1 MYYTGDYYRGDYY
14 RGDPGIFGFL
24 GNIAK
29 TALRVGVGA
38 ATGFFTGGGVKGA
51 IIGAA
56 GGAGTATVAN
66 IRESTMAAGGSSSA
80 YTPAMKARHAE
91 IVARGGSGLLQR
103 GGLAM
108 QGGAPGMAMTAPGQF
123 VRRMHWNRSTYIT
136 RGGGTSRWPVG
147 LAVHPKGTEPVP
159 SRRMNPANPRALRRA
174 IHRMTGFGRIVKRM
188 KRAIARASSAVGN
201 VHRGRR
207 APVRRR

>member
-14 RGDPGIFGFL
+14 RGDPGIFDVF
-24 GNIAK
+24 K
-29 TALRVGVGA
+29 GV
-38 ATGFFTGGGVKGA
+38 VKGA
-51 IIGAA
+51 IGGFLTKGPIGALI
-56 GGAGTATVAN
+56 GAGTGAVSTIPKGIRSATL
-66 IRESTMAAGGSSSA
+66 AAGGSESA

-91 IVARGGSGLLQR
+91 ISARGGSGLLQR

-207 APVRRR
+207 AAVRRR

>member
-24 GNIAK
+24 GTVAK
-29 TALRVGVGA
+29 TVGRVALGTAVG
-38 ATGFFTGGGVKGA
+38 FISGGPKGA
-51 IIGAA
+51 IGGAITGAA
-56 GGAGTATVAN
+56 GAAGANLRTETLG
-66 IRESTMAAGGSSSA
+66 AGGSSSA

-108 QGGAPGMAMTAPGQF
+108 QGAPGMALQSAPGQF